1 MAVRP
6 PLLRPVSRSANLT
19 SFFLGLLY
27 GLENLPRAF
36 VVTIIAYDVLR
47 LMGNEAMAS
56 FLLALVAIA
65 SLLVTLN
72 AGKLIRMMT
81 RKWVFTLAVAALA
94 AAGLLTMSQDPI
106 LFSLGLFCRN
116 AGAGL
121 TLVILSL
128 YVLDFVPTE
137 DLAQAESRRLVFA
150 GGVWMVGPPLGVYVW
165 QTFGP
170 TVAYA
175 LTVPAAVLLL
185 AVFWALRLR
194 EADNVD
200 PEPTRQP
207 VNTVAVLR
215 HYFQDSNLT
224 IAYFIAVTRS
234 VYFVAVF
241 TYVPM
246 YIVGAGL
253 DEALGGYFISASTLS
268 LFVGPFLTR
277 FVPRIG
283 VRRLIMGAFVFAAFC
298 LIVAGSLT
306 REQAWLVVGLIL
318 LSTLSATV
326 LDVVGNLPFMRLVQP
341 EERTAMSVVFY
352 TWRDVSFALTPLFGG
367 VIIALGGIE
376 SIFVALGAVFCLMTG
391 LTFALPRIVMSNDAR
406 PAV

>member
-1 MAVRP
+1 M
-6 PLLRPVSRSANLT
+6 SQSADLT
-19 SFFLGLLY
+19 SLFLGLLY

-36 VVTIIAYDVLR
+36 VVTIIAYDVLN
-47 LMGNEAMAS
+47 LMGNEAKAS

-72 AGKLIRMMT
+72 AGVLIRWMT
-81 RKWVFTLAVAALA
+81 RKWVFTLAVAALT
-94 AAGLLTMSQDPI
+94 AAGLLTMSGDPI

-128 YVLDFVPTE
+128 YVLDFVPPE
-137 DLAQAESRRLVFA
+137 DLAQAESRKLVFA
-150 GGVWMVGPPLGVYVW
+150 GGVWMAGPPLGVYVW
-165 QTFGP
+165 HNFGP
-170 TVAYA
+170 TIAYA
-175 LTVPAAVLLL
+175 LTVPVALVLL

-194 EADNVD
+194 EAENVD
-200 PEPTRQP
+200 PEPTRKP
-207 VNTVAVLR
+207 VNTVAVLQ

-224 IAYFIAVTRS
+224 IAYLIAVTRS

-253 DEALGGYFISASTLS
+253 NEALGGYFISASTLS
-268 LFVGPFLTR
+268 LFLGPFLTK
-277 FVPRIG
+277 FIPRIG
-283 VRRLIMGAFVFAAFC
+283 VRRLIMGAFCFAAFC
-298 LIVAGSLT
+298 LIIAGSLT

-326 LDVVGNLPFMRLVQP
+326 LDVVGNLPFMRLVKA

-352 TWRDVSFALTPLFGG
+352 TWRDVSFALTPLLGG
-367 VIIALGGIE
+367 IIIAMGGIE

-391 LTFALPRIVMSNDAR
+391 LTFALPRIVMTNDAR